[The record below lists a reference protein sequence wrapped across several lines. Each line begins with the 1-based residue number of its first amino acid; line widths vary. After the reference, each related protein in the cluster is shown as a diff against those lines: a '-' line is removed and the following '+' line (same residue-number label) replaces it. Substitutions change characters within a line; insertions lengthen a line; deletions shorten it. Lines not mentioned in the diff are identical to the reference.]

1 MCPAPRGAIH
11 AQNTFTA
18 CDVSPS
24 REVRIILRVY
34 IIYYI
39 KSSGARAKRVFFSLV
54 FQGEKKPHHN
64 GSYEHRVPKLKNK
77 KFVCTRYVCVTKHP
91 PPSTA
96 LSARDA
102 NCSADAFY
110 ASTDDDDTRVVKTV
124 GFAKWK
130 ASLWGGQ
137 SAVHITTAW
146 GQTVAAIL
154 STESDFQGP
163 YAVILACGRREVE
176 DACTRLT
183 WFSCQRNSG

>member
-102 NCSADAFY
+102 NCSADGFY
-110 ASTDDDDTRVVKTV
+110 ARTHINEPYLCYCVVCRSKLAEADAETCV
-124 GFAKWK
+124 FTGPVTQAGPRFC
-130 ASLWGGQ
+130 
-137 SAVHITTAW
+137 
-146 GQTVAAIL
+146 
-154 STESDFQGP
+154 DFQK
-163 YAVILACGRREVE
+163 IKKLI
-176 DACTRLT
+176 
-183 WFSCQRNSG
+183 N

>member
-1 MCPAPRGAIH
+1 MGVNGLRLRWRSPTTVKTLFATCSPFLPLAP
-11 AQNTFTA
+11 
-18 CDVSPS
+18 
-24 REVRIILRVY
+24 
-34 IIYYI
+34 
-39 KSSGARAKRVFFSLV
+39 
-54 FQGEKKPHHN
+54 
-64 GSYEHRVPKLKNK
+64 
-77 KFVCTRYVCVTKHP
+77 
-91 PPSTA
+91 
-96 LSARDA
+96 
-102 NCSADAFY
+102 

-130 ASLWGGQ
+130 ASLRGGQ
-137 SAVHITTAW
+137 PAVHITTAW